1 MTQARRKP
9 RPWIPV
15 STNIVFRGTAEA
27 LTDVRPLLL
36 RLVTALGSNGTAR
49 LLGAD
54 RAQVSRWAAAKEQV
68 GAEMGRRIV
77 ELHDVL
83 TRILRV
89 YSPRAAGMWLV
100 GSEPLLGGARPIDV
114 LVSEGAPRVI
124 RAIEGIDA
132 GVFA

>member
-1 MTQARRKP
+1 MSGRCCFGWSTHWEATEP
-9 RPWIPV
+9 RACWGPTEP
-15 STNIVFRGTAEA
+15 S
-27 LTDVRPLLL
+27 
-36 RLVTALGSNGTAR
+36 
-49 LLGAD
+49 
-54 RAQVSRWAAAKEQV
+54 WAAAKEQV

-89 YSPRAAGMWLV
+89 YSPRAASMWLV
-100 GSEPLLGGARPIDV
+100 GSEPLLGGVRPIDV
-114 LVSEGAPRVI
+114 LVTEGAPRVI